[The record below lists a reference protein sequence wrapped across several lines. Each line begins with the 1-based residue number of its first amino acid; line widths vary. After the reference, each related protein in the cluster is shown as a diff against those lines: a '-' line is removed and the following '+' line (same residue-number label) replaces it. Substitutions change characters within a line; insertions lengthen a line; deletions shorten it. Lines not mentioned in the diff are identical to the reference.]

1 MRPRSRF
8 FAGIFA
14 LLATTGA
21 LAEGVIA
28 SACAPGMEMN
38 AVAMPLDEGAT
49 HGADCMVDMAEPGER
64 SDLPEDGRHCP
75 FAPVA
80 AQGCLAIASLA
91 ASGVTVADPCSQA
104 EAGFVL
110 DDQQHDLLIET
121 ALFHPPRH

>member
-1 MRPRSRF
+1 MRRRTRF

-14 LLATTGA
+14 LAAMTGA
-21 LAEGVIA
+21 LAEGIMA
-28 SACAPGMEMN
+28 SVCAPGMEMTG
-38 AVAMPLDEGAT
+38 VAMPPDQGAM
-49 HGADCMVDMAEPGER
+49 HGAESLVDVTEPGER
-64 SDLPEDGRHCP
+64 SELPEDGRHCP

-91 ASGVTVADPCSQA
+91 ASGVTVADPGIAA

-110 DDQQHDLLIET
+110 DDQQHDLLIDT